1 MSKTGIN
8 RIDDLLA
15 GTPGSMPIGPGETDR
30 LAVGAIQDLL
40 VGLGNSRMPDCRLPA
55 HGNYG
60 SMTVAAI
67 QQFRTAKGLPPG
79 DSVDAACLAALAQTP
94 HTTPVA
100 TRCYIALG
108 LDLVITPMTYLMT
121 LTGLWEANARFA
133 ALNLNTD
140 KKGLSFGL
148 IQWAQKPGRLNEIVT
163 AFRNADPGRF
173 HSTFGGQTAAEG
185 LIQHTAKK
193 SGGVDPVSGLTTD
206 PAFDLISEP
215 WVSRFRAA
223 GLDPVFQRAQ
233 VATAT
238 TDAQSAYATLQ
249 SQTPLITTQRGVAFL
264 LDVANQHGAGG
275 AASIYQTV
283 APSSTAEPDLLKRM
297 RDESVR
303 RVTAQYG
310 QGSPEAASTAS
321 RRDWF
326 LTTPVLSD
334 VPFVGQSAAGA

>member
-40 VGLGNSRMPDCRLPA
+40 IGLGDSKLPDCRLPA

-67 QQFRTAKGLPPG
+67 QQFRTASGLPAG
-79 DSVDAACLAALAQTP
+79 ETVDADCLKALAGAK
-94 HTTPVA
+94 HTSPVA

-108 LDLVITPMTYLMT
+108 LDFDVTPMTYLMT

-133 ALNLNTD
+133 SLNLNTD

-163 AFRNADPGRF
+163 AFRKADSDRF
-173 HSTFGGQTAAEG
+173 HSTFGGETAAEG

-193 SGGVDPVSGLTTD
+193 FGGVDPNSGLTTD
-206 PAFDLISEP
+206 PAFDLIAEP
-215 WVSRFRAA
+215 WASRFRSA
-223 GLDPVFQRAQ
+223 GLDPFFQRVQ

-238 TDAQSAYATLQ
+238 ADAQSAYTGLQ
-249 SQTPLITTQRGVAFL
+249 SQTPLIKSQRGVAFL
-264 LDVANQHGAGG
+264 LDVANQHGPGG
-275 AASIYQTV
+275 AASIYQAV
-283 APSSTAEPDLLKRM
+283 APSSTSEADLLKRM

-310 QGSPEAASTAS
+310 GGTPEVASTAS

-326 LTTPVLSD
+326 LTTPVLLD
-334 VPFVGQSAAGA
+334 IAFATQSAAGA